1 MKNKLQVDTRSCRTS
16 AKHPQNKMNEK
27 TPAQGR
33 ARTSGQISPNLL
45 HLQENDQC
53 GCFPWSSN
61 TYPGIHERRIY
72 EIQFT
77 EKLAG
82 GQLCRREDNTGYM
95 QLESYNITVY
105 LNNHE
110 GYFSLL
116 NQPNL
121 LICIYRKSIQAFWGF
136 SPPSL
141 TGCQTL
147 FFFPLCWSFKIRC
160 LEQKSCRNP
169 PF

>member
-1 MKNKLQVDTRSCRTS
+1 
-16 AKHPQNKMNEK
+16 MNEK

-33 ARTSGQISPNLL
+33 ARTSGQISPNVL

-61 TYPGIHERRIY
+61 KYPGIHERRIY

-105 LNNHE
+105 LNDHE

-136 SPPSL
+136 PPHHL
-141 TGCQTL
+141 LVVKLC
-147 FFFPLCWSFKIRC
+147 FFFLFVGVLKSDVLSKS
-160 LEQKSCRNP
+160 LQKSSFLTDKINLM
-169 PF
+169 FYSK